1 MDDRNRLAIST
12 LNSLIQTCDD
22 GSQGFLMAAD
32 AVQDAALKELF
43 RTYGRERDELAEEL
57 RGEVRRLGGTPELD
71 GSVAGTVHR
80 GWINIRMAI
89 AGKNDSAIIAE
100 AERGEDVAVQ
110 VYLSAMQ
117 TDLPPDVRS
126 IVDRQLT
133 QVKTAHDRVRDLEKS
148 VTR

>member
-1 MDDRNRLAIST
+1 
-12 LNSLIQTCDD
+12 
-22 GSQGFLMAAD
+22 
-32 AVQDAALKELF
+32 
-43 RTYGRERDELAEEL
+43 
-57 RGEVRRLGGTPELD
+57 
-71 GSVAGTVHR
+71 
-80 GWINIRMAI
+80 MAI

-117 TDLPPDVRS
+117 TDLPPEVRS

-133 QVKTAHDRVRDLEKS
+133 QVKTAHDSVRDLEKS

>member
-43 RTYGRERDELAEEL
+43 RTYGRERDEFAEEL

-71 GSVAGTVHR
+71 GSVARHR
-80 GWINIRMAI
+80 SPRLDQHQDGDC
-89 AGKNDSAIIAE
+89 GE
-100 AERGEDVAVQ
+100 ERLGNH
-110 VYLSAMQ
+110 
-117 TDLPPDVRS
+117 R
-126 IVDRQLT
+126 
-133 QVKTAHDRVRDLEKS
+133 
-148 VTR
+148 